1 MSSDLRTRAIVLR
14 RTNYGET
21 DRILTLLTPEGRHS
35 VLAKGVRKEKSRLA
49 GGIELFT
56 IADVVI
62 HQGRS
67 DLGTLTGAKMLQFY
81 SNLLSDFPRLN
92 LASDFLKKIDRA
104 ASQVSSPEHYDI
116 LTQSLAGLNGDFSL
130 DLVQAWFLFN
140 LARIGG
146 EEVNFLFDTAGQK
159 LDSTMIYSWDFT
171 EQALR
176 PDAVGRISAREIKLA
191 RFLLSNKLSWATKID
206 DLEQMLPA
214 LLPIAKAVNKM

>member
-1 MSSDLRTRAIVLR
+1 MSNDLRTRAVVLR

-49 GGIELFT
+49 GSIELFT
-56 IADVVI
+56 VADVVI
-62 HQGRS
+62 HQGRT

-81 SNLLSDFPRLN
+81 SNLLSDFPRLE

-104 ASQVSSPEHYDI
+104 AAGVSSPEHFSI
-116 LTQSLAGLNGDFSL
+116 LTQSLSGLNRGFSTEL
-130 DLVQAWFLFN
+130 TQAWFLFN
-140 LARIGG
+140 IARISG
-146 EEVNFLFDTAGQK
+146 EEVNFLCDISGVK
-159 LDSTMIYSWDFT
+159 LDPTMIYSWDFT

-176 PDAVGRISAREIKLA
+176 PDSVGRISAREIKLA
-191 RFLLSNKLSWATKID
+191 RFLLSNQLSWATKID

-214 LLPIAKAVNKM
+214 LLPIAKAANKM